1 MSQKIKEGIKTDYC
15 PLINSRVITMSDNV
29 CYGCVY
35 TSRNDMSGEIISV
48 RGVVN
53 ACTNGDGTVVS
64 QDMTPLT
71 KVEAELALI

>member
-1 MSQKIKEGIKTDYC
+1 MSQELKKGVKTDYC
-15 PLINSRVITMSDNV
+15 PLINSRVITMPDNV

-35 TSRNDMSGEIISV
+35 AKRNNMSGEIISV

-71 KVEAELALI
+71 KAEVELALI